1 MSTTLI
7 SVGRVGLSL
16 PPLLQLPSYSN
27 ISSLKNPKKVHG
39 PSRIRSRLI
48 PMKPSR
54 VSRQE
59 DRRPLKASPGHRSPS
74 SSHYQA
80 PSSAL
85 PMMYKHATKDKSEPP
100 ATQTTSRT
108 SRDAR
113 PTERGF
119 REGLQGFAS
128 SFSRTLGYR
137 GAAQDS
143 GASTGVTANVVSKP
157 PVSSR
162 HDRHHPDHAGVSV
175 QKIRQE
181 GATLK
186 DLRDYFATHI
196 PALSDFELR
205 KTVGTGTFG
214 RVRVVRLREGP
225 TYLQTV
231 PMALKILRKS
241 KIIQMK
247 QVEHVKSEKAI
258 LQAINHPFIV
268 NLCASF
274 QDEKRLFMLMEYVNG
289 GELFSHLR
297 REQRL
302 PNEHAKFYAAEI
314 VLAFDYLHDLRIV
327 YRDLKPEN
335 LLLDGQGHI
344 KLTDF
349 GFAKVVDDRT
359 WTLCGTP
366 EYLAPE
372 IIQSKGHGKSVDW
385 WALGIL
391 IFEMLVGA
399 PPFYDENPMNIYKK
413 VLEGN
418 VEFPEYLESK
428 AKDLIRKLLTQDR
441 TKRYGCL
448 KYGAEDVKRH
458 KWFRGID
465 WQECFDRKI
474 RAPFIPGVKGPDDT
488 SMFDS
493 YPESSESDSTV
504 LTAKEQ
510 EWFHDF

>member
-1 MSTTLI
+1 M
-7 SVGRVGLSL
+7 
-16 PPLLQLPSYSN
+16 
-27 ISSLKNPKKVHG
+27 
-39 PSRIRSRLI
+39 
-48 PMKPSR
+48 
-54 VSRQE
+54 
-59 DRRPLKASPGHRSPS
+59 RSPS
-74 SSHYQA
+74 GPGTHHHHHQRRQEVDMITTATPYKQKQA
-80 PSSAL
+80 A
-85 PMMYKHATKDKSEPP
+85 E
-100 ATQTTSRT
+100 QQTSRT
-108 SRDAR
+108 RDSR
-113 PTERGF
+113 TERGF

-128 SFSRTLGYR
+128 TVTRTLGYKGGGGGGGTSTSHEVSPSLSLSANLLNKPALSSR
-137 GAAQDS
+137 YKESTATDS
-143 GASTGVTANVVSKP
+143 TA
-157 PVSSR
+157 VSSR
-162 HDRHHPDHAGVSV
+162 RGDDHRRNSTT
-175 QKIRQE
+175 QIQN
-181 GATLK
+181 
-186 DLRDYFATHI
+186 LRDYFSTHT
-196 PALSDFELR
+196 PCLADFELK

-214 RVRVVRLREGP
+214 RVRVVRLRQAP
-225 TYLQTV
+225 PHLQAV
-231 PMALKILRKS
+231 PMALKILKKS

-258 LQAINHPFIV
+258 LEAISHPFIV

-314 VLAFDYLHDLRIV
+314 VLAFEYLHDLRIV

-335 LLLDGQGHI
+335 LLLDSNGHI
-344 KLTDF
+344 KMTDF
-349 GFAKVVDDRT
+349 GFAKKVDDRT

-391 IFEMLVGA
+391 IYEMLVGA

-413 VLEGN
+413 VLEGTIDY
-418 VEFPEYLESK
+418 PEYLESK

-448 KYGAEDVKRH
+448 KYAAEDVKRH
-458 KWFRGID
+458 KWFRGVD
-465 WQECFDRKI
+465 WQDCYLRKL
-474 RAPFIPGVKGPDDT
+474 RAPYVPAVKGPDDT

-493 YPESSESDSTV
+493 YPESNESNSAI
-504 LTAKEQ
+504 LSAKEQ
-510 EWFHDF
+510 EWFQDF

>member
-1 MSTTLI
+1 
-7 SVGRVGLSL
+7 
-16 PPLLQLPSYSN
+16 
-27 ISSLKNPKKVHG
+27 
-39 PSRIRSRLI
+39 
-48 PMKPSR
+48 MKPSSSRSHRPHAVEDDPTTKMAAGSSARR
-54 VSRQE
+54 VLAGNKSGG
-59 DRRPLKASPGHRSPS
+59 LRSPS
-74 SSHYQA
+74 GHHHRRQELDILAATAYKQKSSPAAEQP
-80 PSSAL
+80 PSSR
-85 PMMYKHATKDKSEPP
+85 TRD
-100 ATQTTSRT
+100 SR
-108 SRDAR
+108 
-113 PTERGF
+113 TERGF

-128 SFSRTLGYR
+128 TVTRTLGYK
-137 GAAQDS
+137 GGGSHEGSSAMAAGS
-143 GASTGVTANVVSKP
+143 SVLTKP
-157 PVSSR
+157 AVSSR
-162 HDRHHPDHAGVSV
+162 YKEA
-175 QKIRQE
+175 
-181 GATLK
+181 ATDAASARRADTASSPLIQ
-186 DLRDYFATHI
+186 DLRDYFSSHVPCLA
-196 PALSDFELR
+196 DFELK

-214 RVRVVRLREGP
+214 RVRVVRLRQAP
-225 TYLQTV
+225 HQLQSV
-231 PMALKILRKS
+231 PMALKILKKS

-258 LQAINHPFIV
+258 LEAISHPFIV

-314 VLAFDYLHDLRIV
+314 VLAFEYLHELRIV

-335 LLLDGQGHI
+335 LLLDSSGHI
-344 KLTDF
+344 KMTDF
-349 GFAKVVDDRT
+349 GFAKIVDDRT

-391 IFEMLVGA
+391 IYEMLVGA

-413 VLEGN
+413 VLEGT
-418 VEFPEYLESK
+418 VDYPEYLDSK

-448 KYGAEDVKRH
+448 KYAAEDVKRH
-458 KWFRGID
+458 KWFRGVD
-465 WQECFDRKI
+465 WQDCYERKI
-474 RAPFIPGVKGPDDT
+474 RAPYLPAVRGADDT

-493 YPESSESDSTV
+493 YPESSESDAATLS
-504 LTAKEQ
+504 AKEQ

>member
-1 MSTTLI
+1 
-7 SVGRVGLSL
+7 
-16 PPLLQLPSYSN
+16 
-27 ISSLKNPKKVHG
+27 
-39 PSRIRSRLI
+39 
-48 PMKPSR
+48 MKPTRSGR
-54 VSRQE
+54 PE
-59 DRRPLKASPGHRSPS
+59 ERRLVKGPGGPRSPS
-74 SSHYQA
+74 SSGHY
-80 PSSAL
+80 PL
-85 PMMYKHATKDKSEPP
+85 MYKHKGDAQVPP
-100 ATQTTSRT
+100 SSRT
-108 SRDAR
+108 SREQQR
-113 PTERGF
+113 PGF
-119 REGLQGFAS
+119 KEGLQGWAS
-128 SFSRTLGYR
+128 SVTRTLGYR
-137 GAAQDS
+137 TGGAQETS
-143 GASTGVTANVVSKP
+143 LTLGPSVTGGSKGGA

-162 HDRHHPDHAGVSV
+162 HDRLDYSSRTRHIEKASL
-175 QKIRQE
+175 Q
-181 GATLK
+181 
-186 DLRDYFATHI
+186 DLRDYFSAHT
-196 PALSDFELR
+196 PALSDFELK

-214 RVRVVRLREGP
+214 RVRVVKLKEGP
-225 TYLQTV
+225 SYLQQV
-231 PMALKILRKS
+231 PMALKILKKS

-258 LQAINHPFIV
+258 LQSISHPFIV

-302 PNEHAKFYAAEI
+302 PNEHAKFYASEI
-314 VLAFDYLHDLRIV
+314 VLAFEYLHDLRIV

-344 KLTDF
+344 KMTDF
-349 GFAKVVDDRT
+349 GFAKVIEDRT

-418 VEFPEYLESK
+418 VDFPEFLESK
-428 AKDLIRKLLTQDR
+428 AKDLVRKLLTQDR

-465 WQECFDRKI
+465 WQDCFDRKI
-474 RAPFIPGVKGPDDT
+474 RAPYIPAVKGADDT

-493 YPESSESDSTV
+493 YPESSENDATV
-504 LTAKEQ
+504 LTPKEQ

>member
-1 MSTTLI
+1 
-7 SVGRVGLSL
+7 
-16 PPLLQLPSYSN
+16 
-27 ISSLKNPKKVHG
+27 
-39 PSRIRSRLI
+39 
-48 PMKPSR
+48 MKPSSSRSHRPNHEEDSKPAASARR
-54 VSRQE
+54 VLGGTKPTNSVSG
-59 DRRPLKASPGHRSPS
+59 LRSPS
-74 SSHYQA
+74 GG
-80 PSSAL
+80 
-85 PMMYKHATKDKSEPP
+85 T
-100 ATQTTSRT
+100 TQHRRQDHDVLTTSNPGGSYRQKNFNNIT
-108 SRDAR
+108 EPQSSSRSRDSR
-113 PTERGF
+113 TERGF

-128 SFSRTLGYR
+128 SVTRTLGYKGGGSHE
-137 GAAQDS
+137 GA
-143 GASTGVTANVVSKP
+143 TGSNAVLTKP
-157 PVSSR
+157 AVSSR
-162 HDRHHPDHAGVSV
+162 YKDSSDPTPAAVSRRADTHVLGAGVIHP
-175 QKIRQE
+175 QLQ
-181 GATLK
+181 
-186 DLRDYFATHI
+186 DLRDYFSSHV
-196 PALSDFELR
+196 PSLVDFELK

-214 RVRVVRLREGP
+214 RVRVVRLRQAP
-225 TYLQTV
+225 AHLQSI
-231 PMALKILRKS
+231 PMALKILKKS

-258 LQAINHPFIV
+258 LEAISHPFIV

-314 VLAFDYLHDLRIV
+314 VLAFEYLHDLRIV

-335 LLLDGQGHI
+335 LLLDSHGHI
-344 KLTDF
+344 KMTDF

-391 IFEMLVGA
+391 IYEMLVGA

-413 VLEGN
+413 VLEGT
-418 VEFPEYLESK
+418 VEYPEHLESK

-448 KYGAEDVKRH
+448 KYAAEDVKRH
-458 KWFRGID
+458 KWFRGVD
-465 WQECFDRKI
+465 WQDCFDRKI
-474 RAPFIPGVKGPDDT
+474 RAPYVPAVKRADDT

-493 YPESSESDSTV
+493 YPESSESDATP